1 VRPAPQSLPGRRP
14 FPPRAP
20 GPGAAT
26 RLWYL
31 SSERMTLAVVTAHPS
46 ERVLEAPPI
55 ARRFVGQ
62 PLQNL
67 VRWMGRQ
74 PDFRCELVGIDSAPI
89 PGHEPAQT
97 ARLVSEDFPT
107 GPSTPSGHCG
117 STARDLTRPDRN
129 LTQAQLGVAR
139 PDLDLTRA
147 PLPAPGAE
155 R

>member
-1 VRPAPQSLPGRRP
+1 MNAAPQSLPGRRP

-55 ARRFVGQ
+55 AGRFVGQ

-74 PDFRCELVGIDSAPI
+74 PHFRCELVGIDSAPVRE
-89 PGHEPAQT
+89 HEPAQA
-97 ARLVSEDFPT
+97 ARLVSEDFPA
-107 GPSTPSGHCG
+107 GLSTPSGRWG
-117 STARDLTRPDRN
+117 SAAGDLTRPGRN
-129 LTQAQLGVAR
+129 LTQAQLGLAR

-147 PLPAPGAE
+147 PLPSPGAE